1 MSRLLAIGFVFTILF
16 QAASQGLIYAYY
28 VLNKTYIAQNICEN
42 KTTPSLK
49 CDGKCHLRKMM
60 NIGKKTTTPKQV
72 PLPNLEEIKP
82 LVLFF
87 ESLKSTTLAT
97 YSPNGLALVDWQIE
111 ATYLWNY
118 SYLLVTKIL
127 DPPQH

>member
-1 MSRLLAIGFVFTILF
+1 MSRLLAIAFVFIIAF

-28 VLNKTYIAQNICEN
+28 VLNKSYITQNICEN
-42 KTTPSLK
+42 KAAPELK

-60 NIGKKTTTPKQV
+60 NVGKKTTTPKQI

-87 ESLKSTTLAT
+87 ESITPTSLAT
-97 YSPNGLALVDWQIE
+97 YSPNGLSSENWTIG

-118 SYLLVTKIL
+118 SFLLVTKIL
-127 DPPQH
+127 DPPQ